1 MHKSKLEDQVKPFF
15 DAIDLSNCLLNER
28 KTAEYLS
35 VSQRTLQNWRLQGKG
50 PRYIKLSV
58 GAVRY
63 RLSDLHTW
71 INLHCFQSTSEAD
84 Q

>member
-1 MHKSKLEDQVKPFF
+1 MKTLEKIQVQTT
-15 DAIDLSNCLLNER
+15 DSIDLSSCLLNER

-35 VSQRTLQNWRLQGKG
+35 VSQKTLQNWRQQGRG
-50 PRYIKLSV
+50 PRYIRLSA

-71 INLHCFQSTSEAD
+71 IDFRCFQSTSEAN
-84 Q
+84 QCA